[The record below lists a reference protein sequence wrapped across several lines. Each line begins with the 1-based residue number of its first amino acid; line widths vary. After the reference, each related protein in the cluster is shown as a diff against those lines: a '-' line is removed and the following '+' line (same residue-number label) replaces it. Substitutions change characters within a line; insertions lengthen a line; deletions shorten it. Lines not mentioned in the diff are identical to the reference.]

1 MLMIDVYYR
10 FGQHGDYGTASA
22 LGVVSY
28 LLASGAALVYI
39 RNLTR

>member
-10 FGQHGDYGTASA
+10 FGQHGDFATAAA
-22 LGVVSY
+22 LGVVAY

-39 RNLTR
+39 RRLTR